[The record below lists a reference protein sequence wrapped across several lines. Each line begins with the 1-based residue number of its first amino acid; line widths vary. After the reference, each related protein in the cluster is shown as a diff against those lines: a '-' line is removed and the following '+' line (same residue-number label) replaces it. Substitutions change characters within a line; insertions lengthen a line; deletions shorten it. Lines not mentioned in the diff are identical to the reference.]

1 MIIIEI
7 LVQHS
12 CWYTRVWVVTIIE
25 IPVQHNC
32 WYASHVKSIR
42 TQLLAGGFTAKTER
56 LLLSR

>member
-1 MIIIEI
+1 
-7 LVQHS
+7 
-12 CWYTRVWVVTIIE
+12 VTIIE